1 MLDTPLI
8 PHSITR
14 SPTSRVNE
22 NRFTALQASW
32 ATLESITNWGFLSE
46 IRPNTVYE
54 TTCNEAIPVNI
65 SHQLLSVTL
74 SSPLDTNATVMPA
87 VVHAIKMPVAELA
100 NTLDLI
106 WGSMR

>member
-1 MLDTPLI
+1 M
-8 PHSITR
+8 PHSITG

-32 ATLESITNWGFLSE
+32 PTLESITNGGFLLE

-54 TTCNEAIPVNI
+54 TTCNEAIATNI
-65 SHQLLSVTL
+65 SHQLASVTL
-74 SSPLDTNATVMPA
+74 SSPLDTIATEMPEVA
-87 VVHAIKMPVAELA
+87 HAIKMPVAELA
-100 NTLDLI
+100 NTRDLI